1 MVSVDLAQN
10 TLGPNSF
17 HKGVC
22 GRRNTQLEKKYP
34 MTIETYTAGIRR
46 YLTQLQDVL
55 TKVDVGEI
63 AAIADVLHTAYQ
75 RQKTVLAMGNGGS
88 GATASHMVC
97 DMNKGACFHAEKKF
111 RFISLADCTPMIL
124 ALGNDVGFESIFV
137 EQLKA
142 YAQPGDVVLGI
153 SGSGNSPNVLR
164 AIEYAKK
171 LGCVTIGVCGYDGGK
186 LKSLVDHCFHVKV
199 DDMQFV
205 EDVHMIMVHVLMR
218 ILDAGKQGSC

>member
-1 MVSVDLAQN
+1 MVSVDLAQT

-22 GRRNTQLEKKYP
+22 GRRNTQLEKQCS
-34 MTIETYTAGIRR
+34 MTIEMYTAGIRR

-75 RQKTVLAMGNGGS
+75 RQKAVLVMGNGGS

-124 ALGNDVGFESIFV
+124 ALGNDIDFESIFV

-142 YAQPGDVVLGI
+142 YAQPGDVVFGI

-205 EDVHMIMVHVLMR
+205 EDVHMILVHVLMR
-218 ILDAGKQGSC
+218 ILDAGKQGSY